1 MSPLSPNTIQSAK
14 GAKHTSKRK
23 GRGNSSGAGNYSG
36 RGMKGQRARSG
47 GRGGLKLKG
56 FKTVLQSTPK
66 LRGFKSLKTKPIEI
80 RLSDLEKNY
89 NDGETVNYKTLREK
103 KLLTKSQLVAK
114 IILKG
119 ELKKKVVVEGIR
131 CTAGATEMIKKAGGE
146 VK

>member
-1 MSPLSPNTIQSAK
+1 MTLSPNTIKAAK
-14 GAKHTSKRK
+14 GAKHKSKRK

-47 GRGGLKLKG
+47 GRSGLKLKG

-66 LRGFKSLKTKPIEI
+66 LRGFKSLKTKPVEI

-89 NDGETVNYKTLREK
+89 KDGEVVNYISLREK
-103 KLLTKSQLVAK
+103 NILTERQKLAK

-119 ELKKKVVVEGIR
+119 ELNKKLTIEGLK
-131 CTAGATEMIKKAGGE
+131 CTVGAIEAIKKAGGE